1 MLVKKCIGAIGELV
15 EGPMWCRG
23 RNSLFFTDIVSGT
36 VFEYIPKMEKIQ
48 HWKIGTFVGCIV
60 PGNHPGEIIAAVD
73 GSLKALCPETG
84 AIRTLCP
91 FPMPEGVRF
100 NDGKCGPGGH
110 LWVGTMEISGPRE
123 DAHGQENI
131 HAREDANG
139 QEDIHARE
147 DAHMREDIRPK
158 GGLYRVGP
166 DGRADCAEPFLAIPN
181 GMVWDVDKGIF
192 YHVRTEERAVY
203 AYRYH
208 KDRHL
213 IQRPVKAVDLS
224 QEQGVPDGMAMDRDG
239 NLWIAMWGG
248 YKVICINPVS
258 GAKLGE
264 VVLPDANVSCCT
276 FGGEHLDRLYIT
288 SARDGQGGGNVFE
301 ADAGA
306 AGTDPYEFC
315 WKEEEII

>member
-1 MLVKKCIGAIGELV
+1 
-15 EGPMWCRG
+15 
-23 RNSLFFTDIVSGT
+23 
-36 VFEYIPKMEKIQ
+36 ME
-48 HWKIGTFVGCIV
+48 T
-60 PGNHPGEIIAAVD
+60 
-73 GSLKALCPETG
+73 
-84 AIRTLCP
+84 
-91 FPMPEGVRF
+91 
-100 NDGKCGPGGH
+100 
-110 LWVGTMEISGPRE
+110 SGPRE
-123 DAHGQENI
+123 DAHGQE
-131 HAREDANG
+131 
-139 QEDIHARE
+139 DIHVRE
-147 DAHMREDIRPK
+147 DAHIREDIRPK
-158 GGLYRVGP
+158 GGLYRIGP

-181 GMVWDVDKGIF
+181 GMAWDLDKGIF

-213 IQRPVKAVDLS
+213 IQCPVKAVDFS
-224 QEQGVPDGMAMDRDG
+224 QQQGVPDGMAMDRDG
-239 NLWIAMWGG
+239 
-248 YKVICINPVS
+248 
-258 GAKLGE
+258 KLGE